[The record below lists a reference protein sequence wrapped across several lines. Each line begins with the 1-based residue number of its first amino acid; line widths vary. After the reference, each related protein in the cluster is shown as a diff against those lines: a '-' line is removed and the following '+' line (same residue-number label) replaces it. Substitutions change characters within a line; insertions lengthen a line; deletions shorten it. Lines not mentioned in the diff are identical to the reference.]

1 MASSSTTSTPQLSND
16 LPRLPL
22 EIWIQ
27 IFDNLVVPQNI
38 QSLISA
44 SPTAYGYFQGGKSYI
59 LRPFVTRLNN
69 NPIFD
74 ADIIALLLSAA
85 RVIKVLYKTPGLTLS
100 EIGDTVSAFL
110 NPLFRPDTPNPFR
123 EWDQSLSAII
133 EVAKGYQAIN
143 CAVALYKTMRAHP
156 AVPPA
161 SNSELKKVSLTF
173 MRHTILLDLSTYRNG
188 TLFNPNTSILDPV
201 AWQAVNPNLK
211 DPIPKLWQ
219 RSLDNPGGWVVSD
232 RGLVHVVVDIAV
244 ELHRPYDR
252 PY

>member
-1 MASSSTTSTPQLSND
+1 MASSSTISTPPLSND

-27 IFDNLVVPQNI
+27 IFEDLVVPQNI
-38 QSLISA
+38 RSLISA

-74 ADIIALLLSAA
+74 ADIISLLLSAA
-85 RVIKVLYKTPGLTLS
+85 RVIKVLYKTPGLTL
-100 EIGDTVSAFL
+100 
-110 NPLFRPDTPNPFR
+110 PDTPNPFR
-123 EWDQSLSAII
+123 EWDQNLSAII
-133 EVAKGYQAIN
+133 EDAKGYQAIN

-161 SNSELKKVSLTF
+161 LISELMKFSLTF

-188 TLFNPNTSILDPV
+188 TLFNPNTSILDPM

-211 DPIPKLWQ
+211 DPVPKLWQ

-232 RGLVHVVVDIAV
+232 RGLVHVAVDIAV